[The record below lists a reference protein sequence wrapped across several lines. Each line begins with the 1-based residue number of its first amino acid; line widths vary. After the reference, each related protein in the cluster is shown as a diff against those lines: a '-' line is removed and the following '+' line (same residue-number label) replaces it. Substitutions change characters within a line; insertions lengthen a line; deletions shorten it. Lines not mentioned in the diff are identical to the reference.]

1 MRNDGLQELITRFFV
16 TYLPLQKGYSTNTIK
31 SYATAFML
39 LFVFLEENKG
49 CKPCDITFNTL
60 TGGSISEFCSW
71 IETSRKCKPKTRN
84 LRLEAIQSFFHF
96 VSIYHPEL
104 ALKCKE
110 IQGVPLKK
118 VEKVIPPHL
127 CSDELDMLFK
137 QPDTRKKQGVRD
149 LALLQLLFETAIRVS
164 ELVNICVGDIDW
176 KGIPV
181 LTVMAKGARMH
192 SIGIPDDTMNLLG
205 IYARVFKIDVNN
217 SEEVLFKNPSGRKLT
232 RQGVNHILKKY
243 EKKAKDM
250 NPGYFKKLVS
260 AHAIRHS
267 KAYELVH
274 DEVDLIYIRDLL
286 GHSSVVTTEL
296 YARTSTEL
304 VRKAI
309 VANDRHCFEEQSNVY
324 QEKEREDLMVFLKGL
339 R

>member
-1 MRNDGLQELITRFFV
+1 MRNDCLQELITNFFV

-31 SYATAFML
+31 SYATAFTL

-60 TGGSISEFCSW
+60 TGVTISEFCSW
-71 IETSRKCKPKTRN
+71 IETSRNCKPKTRN

-110 IQGVPLKK
+110 IQDVPLKK

-127 CSDELDMLFK
+127 CSDERDMLFK
-137 QPDTRKKQGVRD
+137 QPDTRRKQGVRD

-181 LTVMAKGARMH
+181 LTVMAKGAKMH
-192 SIGIPDDTMNLLG
+192 SIGIPDDTMKLLG
-205 IYARVFKIDVNN
+205 IYVRIFRINVNN
-217 SEEVLFKNPSGRKLT
+217 SEEILFKNPSGK
-232 RQGVNHILKKY
+232 N
-243 EKKAKDM
+243 
-250 NPGYFKKLVS
+250 
-260 AHAIRHS
+260 
-267 KAYELVH
+267 
-274 DEVDLIYIRDLL
+274 
-286 GHSSVVTTEL
+286 
-296 YARTSTEL
+296 
-304 VRKAI
+304 
-309 VANDRHCFEEQSNVY
+309 
-324 QEKEREDLMVFLKGL
+324 
-339 R
+339 